1 MDRFNFPPYSNYR
14 GKVAKTR
21 LSFHDRGKKGG
32 KKRRGDLSA
41 PLWEPTVDKKDKK
54 KKTGITWLT
63 VVQLARELS
72 IIP

>member
-54 KKTGITWLT
+54 KK
-63 VVQLARELS
+63 QE
-72 IIP
+72 